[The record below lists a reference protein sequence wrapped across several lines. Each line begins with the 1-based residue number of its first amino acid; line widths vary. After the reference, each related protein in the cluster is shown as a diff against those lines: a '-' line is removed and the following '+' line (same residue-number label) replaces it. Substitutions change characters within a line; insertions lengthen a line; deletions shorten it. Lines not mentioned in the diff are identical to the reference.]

1 MKLSIVVPCY
11 NEEETIR
18 PFLVATKQVESQM
31 PDLSF
36 EYIFI
41 DDGSKDKTL
50 AVLEEVGQTYPNVG
64 YLSFSRN
71 FGKEAALLAG
81 LEHASGDLVT
91 VMDVDLQ
98 DPPELLIDMYAKIQ
112 EGYDVV
118 GTRRK
123 DRAGEPPIRSFFSRM
138 FYVLINKVSDTE
150 MVDGARDFRLMT
162 RQVVDS
168 ILELREVNRF
178 SKGLFSWV
186 GYKTTYLSFEN
197 RERVAGETSWNFFS
211 LFKYSI
217 EGIVNF
223 SDVLLNLATLGGFLS
238 FASSLVGIVFIIVR
252 KLFFGGSVD
261 GWPSLVCLIL
271 FMGGLQLLALGII
284 GKYISKIF
292 LETKHRP
299 VYIVR
304 KSSGFQKW
312 KREAVAEE

>member
-18 PFLVATKQVESQM
+18 PFLEETKRVENQM
-31 PDLSF
+31 TDLSF

-41 DDGSKDKTL
+41 DDGSKDGTL
-50 AVLEEVGQTYPNVG
+50 EVLEEVEQLYSNVG

-123 DRAGEPPIRSFFSRM
+123 DRVGEPPIRSFFSRM

-168 ILELREVNRF
+168 ILKLREVNRF

-223 SDVLLNLATLGGFLS
+223 SDVLLNLATVGGFLS
-238 FASSLVGIVFIIVR
+238 FISSCIGIVFIIIR

-292 LETKHRP
+292 LETKNRP

-304 KSSGFQKW
+304 RAGGIQ
-312 KREAVAEE
+312 KREYI

>member
-50 AVLEEVGQTYPNVG
+50 AVLEEVGQTYPNVS

-123 DRAGEPPIRSFFSRM
+123 DRIGEPPIRSFFSRM

-238 FASSLVGIVFIIVR
+238 FASSLVGIVFIIIR

-271 FMGGLQLLALGII
+271 FMCGIQLLALGII

-304 KSSGFQKW
+304 TSGGFK
-312 KREAVAEE
+312 K

>member
-18 PFLVATKQVESQM
+18 PFLEETKRVENQM
-31 PDLSF
+31 TDLSF

-41 DDGSKDKTL
+41 DDGSKDGTL
-50 AVLEEVGQTYPNVG
+50 EVLEEVEQLYSNVG

-123 DRAGEPPIRSFFSRM
+123 DRVGEPPIRSFFSRM

-168 ILELREVNRF
+168 ILKLREVNRF

-304 KSSGFQKW
+304 QAGGTQKRNW
-312 KREAVAEE
+312 